1 MHIHICPVEITAALM
16 VAEQGV
22 PYVKYSLCYHAENIK
37 NKLKNRS
44 PITIWKRLF
53 HDEAEFN
60 HIEDGWCQNDHPT
73 ANSKEQEKSWKGE
86 WDRTHGYLVDGV
98 VEE

>member
-37 NKLKNRS
+37 NIIKNRS
-44 PITIWKRLF
+44 PITIWKRLV
-53 HDEAEFN
+53 HEEAVFN
-60 HIEDGWCQNDHPT
+60 HIEDGWCQNDLPT
-73 ANSKEQEKSWKGE
+73 ANSKEQEKSWKGKWE
-86 WDRTHGYLVDGV
+86 RTHGYLVDGK